1 MQQTA
6 FLIGF
11 TIMALAPLAIWAT
24 GGRTP
29 AARPH
34 TLIHASVPFVAATA
48 YLAMTLGV
56 GTLAHT
62 DGGHPGGVLTYVA
75 RYADWSVTTPLL
87 LAGLVLTALG
97 TGRRF
102 GAMGG
107 YLAAIVS
114 LDVLMIVAGLISS
127 LATTGGV
134 KWAFYGWSCA
144 AFLGVLYLL
153 WGPLRVAVQAR
164 GEAVAK
170 AYGSNLTMLSVL
182 WLIYPVVFLVGPE
195 GIARVSDAATVWAFL
210 VLDVLAK
217 VAYAFAAAAN
227 LDRALPQATDAHA

>member
-24 GGRTP
+24 GGRAP
-29 AARPH
+29 AVRAQP
-34 TLIHASVPFVAATA
+34 LLHASVPFVAATA
-48 YLAMTLGV
+48 YLAMALGV
-56 GTLAHT
+56 GTLV
-62 DGGHPGGVLTYVA
+62 HPDGVLTYTA

-97 TGRRF
+97 NGRRF

-107 YLAAIVS
+107 YLAAIIS
-114 LDVLMIVAGLISS
+114 LDVLMIVTGLISS
-127 LATTGGV
+127 LATTFGV

-153 WGPLRVAVQAR
+153 WGPLRVAVRER
-164 GEAVAK
+164 GDAVAR

-182 WLIYPVVFLVGPE
+182 WLLYPVVFLIGPE
-195 GIARVSDAATVWAFL
+195 GIAKIGDASTVWAFL

-217 VAYAFAAAAN
+217 VVYAFVAAAN